1 MDIGST
7 PPPYQWIDSTLP
19 CTGTPSW
26 YAYSGFVLSA
36 LLALLVVVAAVTT
49 VTLCAAVVSDR
60 RPGSWSSAVPVVGG
74 FAPASHAWSRFHARW
89 YPMALVFI
97 AFEMEMMFMYPWAVV
112 FVREGAAALI
122 EMGVFL
128 GILACGLLYGWRE
141 GVFRWQ

>member
-1 MDIGST
+1 M
-7 PPPYQWIDSTLP
+7 P
-19 CTGTPSW
+19 
-26 YAYSGFVLSA
+26 SA
-36 LLALLVVVAAVTT
+36 LLAAALVVAVVTT
-49 VTLCAAVVSDR
+49 VTLGAQLLTDR
-60 RPGSWSSAVPVVGG
+60 RPTSWSAAVPVLGG
-74 FAPASHAWSRFHARW
+74 FTPPTHAWSRFHARW

-112 FVREGAAALI
+112 FVREGATAVI